1 MTVYNHAMIS
11 ADLSEAISL
20 TYPNSSPQYNNGW
33 IIMTQINTVVP
44 AFLMNKVVIVTGASR
59 GLGAQIAHKMAAAGA
74 SVCVNYLSSKEAAET
89 VVADIVAAGG
99 QAFAYQ
105 ADVTE
110 LEQMQEM
117 AKEVVARYGRIDVLV
132 NNALPSYQF
141 NPSADYTSIETVKW
155 THFSQQFDGIV
166 QGAVNAVQAVLPQ
179 MKTQQIGKIINISTN
194 LVYNPVVTYYDYTT
208 AKSALIGLTRNLA
221 SELGQYGIR
230 VNLLAGGLLK
240 TTDASRLTTEEV
252 FDYIATTTPLRQATS
267 VADFADSVLLMA
279 SDLSAAITGQSIA
292 VDGGLTMP

>member
-1 MTVYNHAMIS
+1 
-11 ADLSEAISL
+11 
-20 TYPNSSPQYNNGW
+20 
-33 IIMTQINTVVP
+33 MTQSNPMIP
-44 AFLMNKVVIVTGASR
+44 ALLTDKVAIVTGASR
-59 GLGAQIAHKMAAAGA
+59 GLGAQIAEQMAAVGA
-74 SVCVNYLSSKEAAET
+74 RVCVNYLNSKEAADQ
-89 VVADIVAAGG
+89 VVTDIIAAGG

-105 ADVTE
+105 ADVSD
-110 LEQMQEM
+110 LAQMQ
-117 AKEVVARYGRIDVLV
+117 ALAAEVVTRYGRIDILV

-155 THFSQQFDGIV
+155 GHFSQQLDGIV
-166 QGAVNAVQAVLPQ
+166 KGAVNTVQAVLPQ
-179 MKTQQIGKIINISTN
+179 MKAQRMGKIVNISTN

-221 SELGQYGIR
+221 AELGKYGIR
-230 VNLLAGGLLK
+230 VNLLAGGLLQ

-267 VADFADSVLLMA
+267 VADFANSVLLMA
-279 SDLSAAITGQSIA
+279 SDLSLAITGQSIA

>member
-1 MTVYNHAMIS
+1 
-11 ADLSEAISL
+11 
-20 TYPNSSPQYNNGW
+20 
-33 IIMTQINTVVP
+33 MTQNNTVIP
-44 AFLMNKVVIVTGASR
+44 ALLPEKVAIITGASR
-59 GLGAQIAHKMAAAGA
+59 GLGAQIAQKMAATGA
-74 SVCVNYLSSKEAAET
+74 SVCVNYLNSKEAAEA

-99 QAFAYQ
+99 HAFAYQ

-110 LEQMQEM
+110 LEQVQAL
-117 AKEVVARYGRIDVLV
+117 AKAVVARYGRIDIVI

-155 THFSQQFDGIV
+155 AHFSQQMDGIV
-166 QGAVNAVQAVLPQ
+166 KGAVNTVQAVLPQ
-179 MKTQQIGKIINISTN
+179 MKTQKMGKIINISTN

-221 SELGQYGIR
+221 AELGQHGIR

-240 TTDASRLTTEEV
+240 TTDASRSTTEEV
-252 FDYIATTTPLRQATS
+252 FDYIASTTPLRQATS
-267 VADFADSVLLMA
+267 VDDFANAVLLMA

>member
-1 MTVYNHAMIS
+1 MT
-11 ADLSEAISL
+11 
-20 TYPNSSPQYNNGW
+20 
-33 IIMTQINTVVP
+33 TQNQSVVP
-44 AFLMNKVVIVTGASR
+44 SLLTNKVAIVTGASR
-59 GLGAQIAHKMAAAGA
+59 GLGAQIAKQMAAAGA
-74 SVCVNYLSSKEAAET
+74 AVCVNYLNSKAAAET
-89 VVADIVAAGG
+89 VVADIEAAGG

-110 LEQMQEM
+110 LEPVEAM
-117 AKEVVARYGRIDVLV
+117 AKEVTARYGSIDVLV

-141 NPSADYTSIETVKW
+141 NPTANNTSITTVEW
-155 THFSQQFDGIV
+155 SHFSQQMDGIV
-166 QGAVNAVQAVLPQ
+166 KGAVNTVQAVLPQ
-179 MKTQQIGKIINISTN
+179 MKTQKMGKIINISTN

-240 TTDASRLTTEEV
+240 TTDASSLTTEEV
-252 FDYIATTTPLRQATS
+252 FDYIATTTPLRETTS
-267 VADFADSVLLMA
+267 VADFANSVILMA

>member
-1 MTVYNHAMIS
+1 
-11 ADLSEAISL
+11 
-20 TYPNSSPQYNNGW
+20 
-33 IIMTQINTVVP
+33 MTQSTMPQSNSTQSTSTIP
-44 AFLMNKVVIVTGASR
+44 ALLTNKVAIVTGASR
-59 GLGAQIAHKMAAAGA
+59 GLGAEIAQQMAAAGA
-74 SVCVNYLSSKEAAET
+74 IVCVNYLSSKAAADT
-89 VVADIVAAGG
+89 VVADVIATGG

-110 LEQMQEM
+110 AAQVQAM
-117 AKEVVARYGRIDVLV
+117 AAEVVSRYGHIDILV

-141 NPSADYTSIETVKW
+141 NPSAEYTSIETVKW
-155 THFSQQFDGIV
+155 AHFSQQMDGIIK
-166 QGAVNAVQAVLPQ
+166 GAVNTVQAVLPQ
-179 MKTQQIGKIINISTN
+179 MKSQKMGKIINISTN

-221 SELGQYGIR
+221 AELGQYGIR

-240 TTDASRLTTEEV
+240 TTDASSLTTEEV

-267 VADFADSVLLMA
+267 VADFANSVLLMA

>member
-1 MTVYNHAMIS
+1 
-11 ADLSEAISL
+11 
-20 TYPNSSPQYNNGW
+20 
-33 IIMTQINTVVP
+33 MTQSNPLIP
-44 AFLMNKVVIVTGASR
+44 ALLTDKVAIVTGASR
-59 GLGAQIAHKMAAAGA
+59 GLGAQIAEQMAAAGA
-74 SVCVNYLSSKEAAET
+74 SVCVNYLSSKDAADQ
-89 VVADIVAAGG
+89 VVADIIAAGG

-105 ADVTE
+105 ADVSD
-110 LEQMQEM
+110 LAQMQ
-117 AKEVVARYGRIDVLV
+117 ALAAEVVARYGRIDILV

-155 THFSQQFDGIV
+155 SHFSQQLDGIV
-166 QGAVNAVQAVLPQ
+166 KGAVNSVQAVLPQ
-179 MKTQQIGKIINISTN
+179 MKTQKMGKIINISTN

-221 SELGQYGIR
+221 AELGQYGIR
-230 VNLLAGGLLK
+230 VNLLAGGLLQ

-267 VADFADSVLLMA
+267 VADFANSVLLMA
-279 SDLSAAITGQSIA
+279 SDLSLAITGQSIA

>member
-1 MTVYNHAMIS
+1 
-11 ADLSEAISL
+11 
-20 TYPNSSPQYNNGW
+20 
-33 IIMTQINTVVP
+33 MTQSTMPQSNSTQSTSTIP
-44 AFLMNKVVIVTGASR
+44 ALLTNKVAIVTGASR
-59 GLGAQIAHKMAAAGA
+59 GLGAEIAQQMAAAGA
-74 SVCVNYLSSKEAAET
+74 IVCVNYLSSKAAADT
-89 VVADIVAAGG
+89 VVADIIASGG

-110 LEQMQEM
+110 AEQVQAM
-117 AKEVVARYGRIDVLV
+117 AAEVVSRYGRIDILV

-141 NPSADYTSIETVKW
+141 NPSAEYTSIETVKW
-155 THFSQQFDGIV
+155 AHFSQQMDGIV
-166 QGAVNAVQAVLPQ
+166 KGAVNTVQAVLPQ
-179 MKTQQIGKIINISTN
+179 MKAQQMGKIINISTN

-240 TTDASRLTTEEV
+240 TTDASSLTTEAV

-267 VADFADSVLLMA
+267 VADFANSVLLMA
-279 SDLSAAITGQSIA
+279 SDLSMAITGQSIA

>member
-1 MTVYNHAMIS
+1 
-11 ADLSEAISL
+11 
-20 TYPNSSPQYNNGW
+20 
-33 IIMTQINTVVP
+33 MTQTQATTPQLLID
-44 AFLMNKVVIVTGASR
+44 KVVIVTGSSR
-59 GLGAQIAHKMAAAGA
+59 GLGAQIAQKMAAAGA
-74 SVCVNYLSSKEAAET
+74 KVCVNYLQSKDAAEQ
-89 VVADIVAAGG
+89 VVIDIIAAGG
-99 QAFAYQ
+99 EAISYQ

-110 LEQMQEM
+110 FEDVKAMTQ
-117 AKEVVARYGRIDVLV
+117 AVIDRFGRIDVLV
-132 NNALPSYQF
+132 NNALPHYQF
-141 NPSADYTSIETVKW
+141 NPSADYTSIETVNW
-155 THFSQQFDGIV
+155 SHFSQQIDGIV
-166 QGAVNAVQAVLPQ
+166 KGAVNMTQAVLPHMKAQQ
-179 MKTQQIGKIINISTN
+179 MGKIINISTN

-267 VADFADSVLLMA
+267 VADFANSVLLMA